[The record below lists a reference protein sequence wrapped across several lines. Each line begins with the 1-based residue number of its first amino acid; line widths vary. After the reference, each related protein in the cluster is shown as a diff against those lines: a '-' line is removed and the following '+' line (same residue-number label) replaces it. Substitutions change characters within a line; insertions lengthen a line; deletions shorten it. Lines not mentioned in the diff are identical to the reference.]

1 MPLPY
6 ALDPPTD
13 ALGLIVL
20 ETDAVLETE
29 IRALVPPGATLLH
42 ARIPSQPEVT
52 PSALATMAAELPR
65 AAASF
70 PAAARL
76 TVVGYACTSG
86 ATVIG
91 RDEVARLVR
100 VARPGAEVT
109 DPISAVVAAMRAL
122 KVGRIGML
130 TPYEPMV
137 SASMRALLEGE
148 GIETAG
154 FGSFEQRDDATVAR
168 ISEASTLEAMLEIG
182 AAPEVE
188 AVFASCT
195 NLRTFGVIEEAER
208 RLGKPV
214 VTSNSALAW
223 RMLTL
228 AGLEARGPGRLFS
241 AA

>member
-13 ALGLIVL
+13 ALGLILL

-109 DPISAVVAAMRAL
+109 DPISAVIAAMRAL

-168 ISEASTLEAMLEIG
+168 ISEASTLKAMLEIG
-182 AAPEVE
+182 AAPGVE

-195 NLRTFGVIEEAER
+195 NLRSFGVIEEAER

-223 RMLTL
+223 RMFAL
-228 AGLEARGPGRLFS
+228 AGLEARGPGRLFLT
-241 AA
+241 